1 MLGDLIYE
9 GKNRTTNSRVLNAE
23 ENKVEHNFTEEGRFK
38 EDIDIIMIGTFWTVS
53 VDDNVVYGEGQHVI
67 TTKDGGETATF
78 KGYGIGR
85 FNPQSKGISYRG
97 TVFYKTSSKGKL
109 AFLNNMTGV
118 FEAEAD
124 ESGVGV
130 VKIWEWK

>member
-9 GKNRTTNSRVLNAE
+9 GKARITHTRVLDTE
-23 ENKVEHNFTEEGRFK
+23 KNKIEYTINSEGKFK
-38 EDIDIIMIGTFWTVS
+38 DIDTTFLGTFWTVS

-78 KGYGIGR
+78 TGYGIGR
-85 FNPQSKGISYRG
+85 SKGQSGSSFRG
-97 TVFYKTSSKGKL
+97 SNFYKTSSNGKL
-109 AFLNNMTGV
+109 AFLNNTVGV
-118 FEAEAD
+118 FETEVD
-124 ESGVGV
+124 ESGIGV